1 MSIVTSIKSGAFRY
15 LVIVIA
21 SMVIGWLVN
30 EFVWPGTKK
39 PYIGTCENTDVG
51 VTAGNPK
58 VYMLNSG
65 MMMEQAYTA
74 SGFAAS
80 NLLLVD
86 SFSYQTTR
94 MIVQK
99 RDGRCCYDFISAVK
113 RADPRVEIKF
123 YSVSESQYVVK
134 LESGYW
140 KVFRPKSGAV
150 N

>member
-1 MSIVTSIKSGAFRY
+1 MSIQTNSSASLKYILIVLISLVT
-15 LVIVIA
+15 
-21 SMVIGWLVN
+21 GWLIN
-30 EFVWPGTKK
+30 QYVWPGTKK

-58 VYMLNSG
+58 SYMLSSG
-65 MMMEQAYTA
+65 MMFEHTYTP
-74 SGFAAS
+74 STFMAS

-113 RADPRVEIKF
+113 RDDPRSEIKY
-123 YSVSESQYVVK
+123 YSVSESQYVVM
-134 LESGYW
+134 LDHGYW
-140 KVFRPKSGAV
+140 KVFRPKSGTL